1 MIEFLASQIT
11 GLIIGAIGGAVGM
24 FFIAQKNPEWVQSTY
39 QKQRAISMQGTEEV
53 DKLRAQVKELE
64 LDKLIE
70 GKVSGLKAEL
80 EALKAKI
87 KG

>member
-1 MIEFLASQIT
+1 MIESVIAN
-11 GLIIGAIGGAVGM
+11 IGWIALGIPIGMVIM
-24 FFIAQKNPEWVQSTY
+24 LFIARKNPKWIEDVY
-39 QKQRAISMQGTEEV
+39 QKQRALSMQGTEEV
-53 DKLRAQVKELE
+53 EKLKAQVKELE